1 MGHFS
6 GGCDEVLAFA
16 GAGEVDT
23 GAEGGGLAEALAAAA
38 AGGGGDGSIRW
49 VRCGGILATG
59 AAGGKAPFFLI
70 KISQSNCFTCSSSIS
85 LESTSLLMKMI

>member
-23 GAEGGGLAEALAAAA
+23 GAEGGGLAEAVA

-49 VRCGGILATG
+49 VRCGGTLETG